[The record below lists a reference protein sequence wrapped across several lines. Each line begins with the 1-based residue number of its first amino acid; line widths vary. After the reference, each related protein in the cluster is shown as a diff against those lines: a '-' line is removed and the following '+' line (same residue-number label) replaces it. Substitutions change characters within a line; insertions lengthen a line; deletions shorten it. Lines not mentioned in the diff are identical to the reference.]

1 MIIEPRQKIN
11 MERLKLLMSEPEVE
25 AETEGKKQNALIL
38 LILRPPLPPYCQQEV
53 SWWAVAALLGP
64 L

>member
-1 MIIEPRQKIN
+1 